1 MAEIV
6 ATKPRAHWMNALEAN
21 DAPFAPVNS
30 LADVLDDPQ
39 VRHLRTFYKQSHP
52 TEGEITAIHRPVLID
67 GTRDERPAGAH
78 AWGAHRGGA
87 GRARL

>member
-39 VRHLRTFYKQSHP
+39 VRHLRTFYKR
-52 TEGEITAIHRPVLID
+52 AIRP
-67 GTRDERPAGAH
+67 
-78 AWGAHRGGA
+78 
-87 GRARL
+87 RARSPPSTGRC